1 MTTAPLSAADKK
13 HLFLIAFSSFFLSAA
28 FIMLWSGLQAFV
40 AIRAGSDSLPAFF
53 ILMAIGGIAGAWLIL
68 FPWRQWRAVNQGFA
82 VAAAAFPASIGLAI
96 AEHFLTPASSAPA
109 LIAFAGGGAII
120 LSGMVTISLDKLR
133 VVLADCFDFQKIAS
147 LEPINAATGMAGTV
161 VGGSVVILLNTID
174 GPGALF
180 WAASAMIG
188 IALPAY
194 TILRRHMMREKAYVA
209 QELSP
214 GTFRLL
220 TKTSEGRGFS
230 SLVVHM
236 ATMYG
241 LSMIFARILSYQFVL
256 AAGAQFTKETELS
269 RFIGLYGIVFGI
281 LYAVFVLVFQRRI
294 VEKTGLALSQH
305 IPTAVVGAGLLVI
318 AFHPSFATII
328 PVILVRDVI
337 MSLQQYAFTIMLTI
351 ADARQRNLAWSVID
365 GPVSVLMTLVGSLI
379 LYPFA
384 PKYWGGNFEASA
396 AIAWAALLCIIF
408 RYVLT
413 VRLQHAYPRMVEHQ
427 LERHTDTKIRLQAL
441 HAITKLRFR
450 HEQAPPLV
458 VAIAADAAAPA
469 ELRAAARDALHRFEQ
484 DDKSHQA
491 L

>member
-1 MTTAPLSAADKK
+1 
-13 HLFLIAFSSFFLSAA
+13 
-28 FIMLWSGLQAFV
+28 
-40 AIRAGSDSLPAFF
+40 
-53 ILMAIGGIAGAWLIL
+53 
-68 FPWRQWRAVNQGFA
+68 
-82 VAAAAFPASIGLAI
+82 
-96 AEHFLTPASSAPA
+96 
-109 LIAFAGGGAII
+109 
-120 LSGMVTISLDKLR
+120 
-133 VVLADCFDFQKIAS
+133 
-147 LEPINAATGMAGTV
+147 
-161 VGGSVVILLNTID
+161 
-174 GPGALF
+174 
-180 WAASAMIG
+180 
-188 IALPAY
+188 
-194 TILRRHMMREKAYVA
+194 MMREEAYVA